1 MEWSASFNSIKI
13 HFIKWLES
21 NRYPWNRKK
30 TGCIWEEIC
39 ILYYKCGQNPSMS
52 SVPCTVL
59 PSLCIDRFFS
69 ACVGSVICIWFG
81 VVFLLLLFIAV
92 LYCNSQTN
100 LIYGFLRIQM
110 MCYNWRTQFA
120 IQHMHFFNS
129 INVYSCVGG
138 DVKETLKNRC
148 KVDRKGQIRSNMRWN
163 ISLFSCNDLE
173 MNFWHRARQ
182 SPPALNGFGFW
193 VLWTRSEKMGELP
206 L

>member
-110 MCYNWRTQFA
+110 MCYNDARSLQYSICIFLTALMCTRVLEEMWKRPWR
-120 IQHMHFFNS
+120 I
-129 INVYSCVGG
+129 
-138 DVKETLKNRC
+138 DVKLTE
-148 KVDRKGQIRSNMRWN
+148 KVKYAAIWDGIF
-163 ISLFSCNDLE
+163 LFFL
-173 MNFWHRARQ
+173 A
-182 SPPALNGFGFW
+182 
-193 VLWTRSEKMGELP
+193 TI
-206 L
+206 